1 MTLQDTPKRTRS
13 EQARLNGA
21 KSKGPITPNGKTR
34 SSKNALK
41 HGFAAVI
48 NNVLGIED
56 EAAFNLHLDGL
67 RASFLPQNYA
77 EHMLVDQL
85 ASISWRQSRLIGL
98 ETALI
103 DAQMDLQEEN
113 IGDLHPVSAGDP
125 YFKLVL
131 AWQALARQPQ
141 RSQVLVDPNTAPID
155 PTIPPEAFDIGSL
168 ELVRRYLTSL
178 DRQFRNV
185 LLNLRQYRKD
195 FAIAPASAAAAPLPV
210 AAPNEPETPQEQPAN
225 IGESIHAVPSNNP
238 KPGPPPQHPG
248 LAIASPSVKPTG
260 RSGGN
265 DPETPEVAA

>member
-67 RASFLPQNYA
+67 RASFLPLNYA
-77 EHMLVDQL
+77 EHMLVDLL

-98 ETALI
+98 ETALL
-103 DAQMDLQEEN
+103 DAQMDLQEES

-131 AWQALARQPQ
+131 AWQAIARQPQ
-141 RSQVLVDPNTAPID
+141 RSQSLVDPNADPID
-155 PTIPPEAFDIGSL
+155 PAIPQDAFDLGSI

-178 DRQFRNV
+178 DRQFRNT

-195 FAIAPASAAAAPLPV
+195 FAIAPTAAAPLPV
-210 AAPNEPETPQEQPAN
+210 AAPNEPKTPQEQPAN
-225 IGESIHAVPSNNP
+225 VGQPVQAVPSNNP
-238 KPGPPPQHPG
+238 KPARSLQHPG
-248 LAIASPSVKPTG
+248 LATVSPSVKPTPH
-260 RSGGN
+260 SDGN
-265 DPETPEVAA
+265 GPDTAKIAA